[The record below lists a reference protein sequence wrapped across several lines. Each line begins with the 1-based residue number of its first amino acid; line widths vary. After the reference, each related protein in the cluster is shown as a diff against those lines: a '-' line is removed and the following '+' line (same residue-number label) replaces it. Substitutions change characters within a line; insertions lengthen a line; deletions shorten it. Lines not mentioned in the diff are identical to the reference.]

1 MAFMP
6 LLAPLLTGTGGALA
20 STILSVGGAVMQANA
35 ANKAAKANQAQ
46 LNAQAGQA
54 EAASQHR
61 AEQERR
67 KADLM
72 ISRGLA
78 VGAASGAGTSGI
90 SGMLEGIA
98 GQGETAASGTLY
110 EGTERAKGLRYQGA
124 VGVSNAKQQ
133 GTASI
138 LGAVGSSLM
147 KFAPSAAPTM
157 LSGPGGLYSSAAK
170 MPAPQD
176 SW

>member
-1 MAFMP
+1 M
-6 LLAPLLTGTGGALA
+6 GA
-20 STILSVGGAVMQANA
+20 SA
-35 ANKAAKANQAQ
+35 ANTAAKANQAQ
-46 LNAQAGQA
+46 LDAQAGQA

-98 GQGETAASGTLY
+98 AQGETAAGGTLY

-147 KFAPSAAPTM
+147 KFAPSAPPTM
-157 LSGPGGLYSSAAK
+157 YGDGAGNFYSSPSG
-170 MPAPQD
+170 MVNQVF
-176 SW
+176 